1 MYIEKRECLKM
12 FEHEDLMKLSENELW
27 DQLPNV
33 EGELKSDF
41 LYELS
46 RRSFDKCDFKSALAL
61 AEQSR
66 DVILS
71 LKDLTSDAELL
82 KTYLVVGLNA
92 NKLGDHELVISNL
105 EKALEIA
112 KANNLDKADDYTILV
127 DAYDAI
133 GNREKSIALLEW
145 QFEKYNQ
152 IDEDLDCSSCLAQI
166 ALHYKGLEQL
176 DKALTKLE
184 LALDFAK
191 NSGDTNFTLLIQ
203 NYIADT
209 HYDLGNYV
217 EAEKRVEKLIT
228 SFELL
233 NNKRSLI
240 EMKYLK
246 YQIMWMTGGNKKEL
260 IRSLKALAQE
270 ITEQDQESIDQRIFL
285 EKIIISCLE
294 DIGGWENMK
303 EAGKLKKRLADLEEL
318 VNVTV

>member
-1 MYIEKRECLKM
+1 M

-27 DQLPNV
+27 DQLPKV

-46 RRSFDKCDFKSALAL
+46 RRSFDKSDFKSALAL

-71 LKDLTSDAELL
+71 LKDLTSDTELI

-92 NKLGDHELVISNL
+92 NKLGDHEIVISNL

-112 KANNLDKADDYTILV
+112 KTNNLDKADDYTILV

-133 GNREKSIALLEW
+133 GDREKSIALLEW

-246 YQIMWMTGGNKKEL
+246 YQIMWMTGGNKKE
-260 IRSLKALAQE
+260 IIKSLKALAQE

-294 DIGGWENMK
+294 DMGGWENIK
-303 EAGKLKKRLADLEEL
+303 EAGKSKKRLADLEEL
-318 VNVTV
+318 VAR

>member
-1 MYIEKRECLKM
+1 M

-46 RRSFDKCDFKSALAL
+46 RRSFDKSDFKSALAL

-71 LKDLTSDAELL
+71 LKDLTSDAELV

-92 NKLGDHELVISNL
+92 HKLGDHELVISNL

-112 KANNLDKADDYTILV
+112 KTNNLDKADDYTILV

-260 IRSLKALAQE
+260 IKSIKALAQE
-270 ITEQDQESIDQRIFL
+270 INEQDQESIDQRIFL
-285 EKIIISCLE
+285 ENIVISCLE

-303 EAGKLKKRLADLEEL
+303 EASKLKKRLADLEEL
-318 VNVTV
+318 VAR

>member
-1 MYIEKRECLKM
+1 M

-46 RRSFDKCDFKSALAL
+46 RRSFDKSDFKSALAL

>member
-1 MYIEKRECLKM
+1 M

-46 RRSFDKCDFKSALAL
+46 RRSFDKSDFKSALAL

-71 LKDLTSDAELL
+71 LKDLTSDAELI

-92 NKLGDHELVISNL
+92 NKLGNHDLVISNM

-133 GNREKSIALLEW
+133 GSREKSIALLEW

-260 IRSLKALAQE
+260 IKSLKALAQE

-285 EKIIISCLE
+285 ENIIISCLE
-294 DIGGWENMK
+294 DIGGWENIK
-303 EAGKLKKRLADLEEL
+303 EAGKSKKRLADLEEL
-318 VNVTV
+318 VAR

>member
-1 MYIEKRECLKM
+1 M

-27 DQLPNV
+27 DQLPQV

-46 RRSFDKCDFKSALAL
+46 RRSFDKSDFKSALAL

-71 LKDLTSDAELL
+71 LKDLTSDAEIL

-105 EKALEIA
+105 EKALEIS
-112 KANNLDKADDYTILV
+112 KANNLDKAEDYTILV

-152 IDEDLDCSSCLAQI
+152 IDQDLDCSSCLAQI

-260 IRSLKALAQE
+260 IKSLKALAQE

-285 EKIIISCLE
+285 ENIIISCLE
-294 DIGGWENMK
+294 DIGGWENIK
-303 EAGKLKKRLADLEEL
+303 EAGKSKKRLADLEEL
-318 VNVTV
+318 VAR

>member
-1 MYIEKRECLKM
+1 
-12 FEHEDLMKLSENELW
+12 
-27 DQLPNV
+27 
-33 EGELKSDF
+33 
-41 LYELS
+41 
-46 RRSFDKCDFKSALAL
+46 
-61 AEQSR
+61 
-66 DVILS
+66 VILS

-260 IRSLKALAQE
+260 IKSIKALAQE

-285 EKIIISCLE
+285 ENIVINCLE

-318 VNVTV
+318 VKVTD

>member
-1 MYIEKRECLKM
+1 M

-27 DQLPNV
+27 DQLPKV

-46 RRSFDKCDFKSALAL
+46 RRLFDKSDFKSALAL

-71 LKDLTSDAELL
+71 LKDLTSDAEIL

-92 NKLGDHELVISNL
+92 NKLGDHDLVISNM

-112 KANNLDKADDYTILV
+112 KANNLDNAEDYTILV
-127 DAYDAI
+127 DAYDAK
-133 GNREKSIALLEW
+133 NDREKSIVLLEW
-145 QFEKYNQ
+145 QFEKFNQ
-152 IDEDLDCSSCLAQI
+152 ADEDLDCSSCLAQI
-166 ALHYKGLEQL
+166 ALHYKGLEQF
-176 DKALTKLE
+176 DKALIKLE

-191 NSGDTNFTLLIQ
+191 RSGDTNFTLLIQ
-203 NYIADT
+203 NYTADT
-209 HYDLGNYV
+209 LYDLGNYV

-228 SFELL
+228 TFELL

-246 YQIMWMTGGNKKEL
+246 YQIMWMTGGNKKEIIRL
-260 IRSLKALAQE
+260 IKALAQE

-285 EKIIISCLE
+285 ENIIINCLE
-294 DIGGWENMK
+294 DMGGWENTK
-303 EAGKLKKRLADLEEL
+303 EANKSRKRLADLEEL
-318 VNVTV
+318 ISV

>member
-1 MYIEKRECLKM
+1 M

-46 RRSFDKCDFKSALAL
+46 RRSFDKSDFKSALAL

-71 LKDLTSDAELL
+71 LKDLTSDAELI

-133 GNREKSIALLEW
+133 GKREKSIALLEW

-152 IDEDLDCSSCLAQI
+152 IDQDLDCSSCLAQI

-233 NNKRSLI
+233 NNKRSLV

-246 YQIMWMTGGNKKEL
+246 YQIMWMTGGNKKE
-260 IRSLKALAQE
+260 IIKSIKALAQE

-285 EKIIISCLE
+285 EKIIIGCLE
-294 DIGGWENMK
+294 DMGGWENIK
-303 EAGKLKKRLADLEEL
+303 EAGKSKKRLADLEEL
-318 VNVTV
+318 ITA

>member
-1 MYIEKRECLKM
+1 M

-46 RRSFDKCDFKSALAL
+46 RRSFDKSDFKSALAL

-105 EKALEIA
+105 EKALEVA
-112 KANNLDKADDYTILV
+112 KANNLDKAEDYTILV

-133 GNREKSIALLEW
+133 GNKEKSIALLEW

-166 ALHYKGLEQL
+166 ALHYKALQQL

-260 IRSLKALAQE
+260 IKSIKALAQE

-294 DIGGWENMK
+294 EIGGWENMK

-318 VNVTV
+318 VNITV

>member
-1 MYIEKRECLKM
+1 M

-46 RRSFDKCDFKSALAL
+46 RRSFDKSDFKSALAL

-92 NKLGDHELVISNL
+92 NKLGDHEIVISNL

-112 KANNLDKADDYTILV
+112 KANNLDKAEDYTILV

-152 IDEDLDCSSCLAQI
+152 IDQDLDCSSCLAQI
-166 ALHYKGLEQL
+166 ALHYKALEQF

-209 HYDLGNYV
+209 LYDLGNYV

-246 YQIMWMTGGNKKEL
+246 YQIMWMTGGNKKE
-260 IRSLKALAQE
+260 IIKSIKALAQE

-294 DIGGWENMK
+294 DMGGWENIK
-303 EAGKLKKRLADLEEL
+303 EAGKSKKRRSDLEEL
-318 VNVTV
+318 ITA